1 MLGGM
6 RLGTQLRTWVVV
18 LSVGL
23 VACGALK
30 EGIED
35 SKRTSS
41 ALKSELGLDAQVSF
55 RTMNGHTTVGVRLAT
70 PPAGD
75 AAAAKAQ
82 IADVVNRSF
91 RTKVE
96 RVDVSF

>member
-1 MLGGM
+1 M
-6 RLGTQLRTWVVV
+6 QTWKRAGILLFV
-18 LSVGL
+18 LSLGVG
-23 VACGALK
+23 ACGGFK
-30 EGIED
+30 ESIED
-35 SKRTSS
+35 SKRATS

-55 RTMNGHTTVGVRLAT
+55 KTVNGHTSVGVRLAT

-75 AAAAKAQ
+75 AAAAKRS
-82 IADVVNRSF
+82 ITEVVTRSF

>member
-1 MLGGM
+1 M
-6 RLGTQLRTWVVV
+6 RLGTQLRAWIVIF
-18 LSVGL
+18 SIGL
-23 VACGALK
+23 AACGALK
-30 EGIED
+30 EGMED
-35 SKRTSS
+35 SQRTAS

-55 RTMNGHTTVGVRLAT
+55 RTTNGHTAVGVRLAA

-75 AAAAKAQ
+75 AATAKAQ
-82 IADVVNRSF
+82 ITDVVNRSF